1 MKKILVYPDRA
12 FYHKLDAILIVLGIE
27 QTNDINDEYDYAI
40 YFDFK
45 NSYGNTVDFKTKI
58 PVINNIICPTDK
70 KSVEGA
76 FEIVFK
82 YSSIVKSGR
91 CVKKS
96 IHHAN
101 KNLSMILD
109 NPDNEDGF
117 IFQKVL
123 GGTPAKEY
131 RCTIIGGDIVICWER
146 TVPRLLYFPN
156 DLVGYYDSCEV
167 VNPFTWVERQKIL
180 TFCGLF
186 GIDFADIDI
195 MRDDEGKLYIID
207 VNDTASYNILYG
219 RPGSELLLIAEKFK
233 EMLKCMYKN

>member
-1 MKKILVYPDRA
+1 MKTILVYPDRA
-12 FYHKLDAILIVLGIE
+12 FYHKLDAILNVLGIK
-27 QTNDINDEYDYAI
+27 QTNDINDEYDYVI

-45 NSYGNTVDFKTKI
+45 NSYGNVVDFKSDI
-58 PVINNIICPTDK
+58 PVINNTICSTDK
-70 KSVEGA
+70 KSIDKA

-101 KNLSMILD
+101 KELSGILD
-109 NPDNEDGF
+109 KPDNEEGF
-117 IFQKVL
+117 IYQRVL
-123 GGTPAKEY
+123 GGTPTKEY
-131 RCTIIGGDIVICWER
+131 RCTIIGGEIVICWER
-146 TVPRLLYFPN
+146 TVPRLLHFPKGI
-156 DLVGYYDSCEV
+156 VGYYDGCEV
-167 VNPFTWVERQKIL
+167 VSPFTSLESQDIL

-195 MRDDEGKLYIID
+195 MRDDDGKLYIID
-207 VNDTASYNILYG
+207 VNETASYNILYG
-219 RPGSELLLIAEKFK
+219 RPKDELLLIAEKFK